1 MRACSI
7 LTVLVCKQLYIHKD
21 FSLGAEERG
30 AEHEGW
36 CGISDVKITN
46 EHNCSVM
53 DMEGGRARE
62 RHSQHVYGSTRLD
75 RVSSVCK
82 QMWYLSKSAALAR
95 AVCHSGRSAEG
106 IIFKVRQAL
115 KGRHTETMMP
125 GFIALD
131 LHNSLHTENIYPLTI
146 ILYTRLHV
154 SWTLTLICRSRL
166 LMAF

>member
-36 CGISDVKITN
+36 CGISDVRITN
-46 EHNCSVM
+46 EHKRSVM
-53 DMEGGRARE
+53 DMKGGRARE
-62 RHSQHVYGSTRLD
+62 RHSQHVYGSTHLD
-75 RVSSVCK
+75 HASSVWK
-82 QMWYLSKSAALAR
+82 QMWYLSKSAALGR
-95 AVCHSGRSAEG
+95 AVCHGGRRAER

-115 KGRHTETMMP
+115 KGRRTESVMP

-146 ILYTRLHV
+146 ILYRRLRV
-154 SWTLTLICRSRL
+154 SWPLTLIRRSRL
-166 LMAF
+166 LMVF